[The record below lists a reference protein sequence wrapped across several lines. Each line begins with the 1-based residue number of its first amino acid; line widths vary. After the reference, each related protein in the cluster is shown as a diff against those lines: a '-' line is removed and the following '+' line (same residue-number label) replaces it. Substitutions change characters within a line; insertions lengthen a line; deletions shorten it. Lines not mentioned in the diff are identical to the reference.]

1 MNFVHPDQQLQ
12 LVQNRLAEE
21 RAEAAQANMARSVD
35 RCPTLRGKITGRL
48 QFLKPSRLLNRR
60 CRNADCEGLAH

>member
-21 RAEAAQANMARSVD
+21 QTEAVQSNIARSVD
-35 RCPTLRGKITGRL
+35 RCPTLLAKITDRL
-48 QFLKPSRLLNRR
+48 QILKPSRLRNRR